1 MGKLGVGMVRCD
13 NEMWYMNTFIENA
26 IKFGQTIK

>member
-1 MGKLGVGMVRCD
+1 MGKLKAGMVGCD

-26 IKFGQTIK
+26 IKFDQTIK